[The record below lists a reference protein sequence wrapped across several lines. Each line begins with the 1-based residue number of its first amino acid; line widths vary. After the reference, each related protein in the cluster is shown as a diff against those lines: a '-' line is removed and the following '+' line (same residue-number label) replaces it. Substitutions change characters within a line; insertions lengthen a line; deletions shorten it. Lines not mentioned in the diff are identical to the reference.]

1 LTITPVH
8 EQALFLIF
16 FVARQHCHEF
26 KRLTGYL
33 AAREAE
39 QVLVRFLAERDK
51 RYVSAAAIGIIYA
64 ALGNM
69 DEALRWL
76 ERAYNDH
83 DAVLTTIAFYPGSQ
97 PLRDDPRFIDLIK
110 RVGLDPAKAIPRRN

>member
-1 LTITPVH
+1 M
-8 EQALFLIF
+8 
-16 FVARQHCHEF
+16 
-26 KRLTGYL
+26 
-33 AAREAE
+33 
-39 QVLVRFLAERDK
+39 LVRFLAERKK
-51 RYVSAAAIGIIYA
+51 RYISAAAIGIVYA

-69 DEALRWL
+69 DEAFRWL